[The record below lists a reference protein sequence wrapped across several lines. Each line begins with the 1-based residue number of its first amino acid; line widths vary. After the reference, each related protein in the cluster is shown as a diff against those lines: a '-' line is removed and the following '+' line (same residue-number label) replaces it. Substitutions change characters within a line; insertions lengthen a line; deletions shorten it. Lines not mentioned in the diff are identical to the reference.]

1 MAEENQ
7 KFDKAKSSPSPQ
19 AGEQLKHLVR
29 IANTDIKGTQ
39 QILYGLKKVKG
50 VGFMFANAVCKMAKM
65 DPAKKTGAL
74 SDEEIKKIETVI
86 KNPVKYNFPVWML
99 NRRKD
104 MDTGEDKHLSTSDLR
119 FTLETNIKQMKKIRS
134 YKGVRHMFGLPVRGQ
149 RTRSNFRPNKGKV
162 KGVQKKKAGKK
173 GGK

>member
-1 MAEENQ
+1 MAEETI
-7 KFDKAKSSPSPQ
+7 
-19 AGEQLKHLVR
+19 KHLVR

-39 QILYGLKKVKG
+39 QILYGLKRVKG

-65 DPAKKTGAL
+65 NPQKKTGTL
-74 SDEEIKKIETVI
+74 SDAEIKKLEAII
-86 KNPVKYNFPVWML
+86 KAPLENNFPIWMV

-104 MDTGEDKHLSTSDLR
+104 MDTGIDKHISTSDLK
-119 FTLETNIKQMKKIRS
+119 FTIDSGIKQMKKIRS
-134 YKGVRHMFGLPVRGQ
+134 YVGVRHMFGLPVRGQ

-162 KGVQKKKAGKK
+162 KGVQKKKPGKT